1 MKYSA
6 LTLALQGLRNHRDWR
21 PAWRNAT
28 PKKSYDAIIIGGG
41 GHGLGAAFYLAKKH
55 GIRNV
60 AVLEKGWLGGGN
72 TARNTMTIRDN
83 FLYPDNARF
92 HHAAVK
98 AWHSL
103 STELNFNIMLSKR
116 GMTTVLMSERDLSDA
131 QRMVNT
137 TALFGAK
144 HRIIDLAELQRRLPM
159 AVSPERLPIVGGI
172 HHPDVVIARHDA
184 IAWGYARAAS
194 KFGVDI
200 VENCE
205 VVDIHCDAQGVCG
218 VETTQGRIA
227 TRKLGMAVAGHGKQV
242 AAMAEIVLPIETV
255 PLQALVSSPVKPVI
269 DDVVVLRGFNTYFM
283 QSDKGELVMGA
294 GTDPYPSYAQ
304 RGSPQI
310 PEAIIAAILQVF
322 PMFERMKFMRQWAG
336 VLDITYDN
344 TPIISKT
351 PVAGFYV
358 DVAGSG
364 GFKTT
369 PLAAMMHA
377 DLIANDR
384 PDPMIDAY
392 SLDRF
397 ANGRLILERASYGNR

>member
-6 LTLALQGLRNHRDWR
+6 LTLALQGLRNHRGWR

-41 GHGLGAAFYLAKKH
+41 GHGLGAAYYLASKH
-55 GIRNV
+55 GIRNI

-98 AWHSL
+98 AWHTL

-137 TALFGAK
+137 TALFGAE
-144 HRIIDLAELQRRLPM
+144 HRIIDLAELQQRLPM
-159 AVSPERLPIVGGI
+159 AASPERLPIVGGI
-172 HHPDVVIARHDA
+172 HHPDVVLARHDA
-184 IAWGYARAAS
+184 IAWAYARAAS
-194 KFGVDI
+194 NLGVDI

-205 VVDIHCDAQGVCG
+205 VVDIHCDAQGVVG

-242 AAMAEIVLPIETV
+242 AAMAEVTLPIETV
-255 PLQALVSSPVKPVI
+255 ALQAMVSSPVKPVL

-294 GTDPYPSYAQ
+294 GTDPYPSYSQ

-310 PEAIIAAILQVF
+310 PESVIAAILQVF

-344 TPIISKT
+344 SPIISKT
-351 PVAGFYV
+351 PVDGFYV

-369 PLAAMMHA
+369 PLAAKMHA

-384 PDPMIDAY
+384 PDPMINAY

-397 ANGRLILERASYGNR
+397 ATGRLILERASYGNR